1 MFVGQTI
8 PVLIGIV
15 AGLLLSVITWSVMK
29 ARRPTL
35 DGSTTDLQAQML
47 LWLLLIAVFGAGVF
61 VTYVVA
67 AAGR

>member
-1 MFVGQTI
+1 MFVGQVI
-8 PVLIGIV
+8 PLLIGVV
-15 AGLLLSVITWSVMK
+15 AGLLLSVVAWRVTR

-35 DGSTTDLQAQML
+35 DGSTTDLQAQVL
-47 LWLLLIAVFGAGVF
+47 LWLLLIAVFSAGVF